1 MSVDIDKISSN
12 TKNIIGLVFLIGE
25 AAWLVFSIQANEKEI
40 KLIEKRCQKRYAR
53 VTKNINDHEERLRT
67 IEAFMYQTKGNNVC
81 K

>member
-1 MSVDIDKISSN
+1 MSIDIDKISSN

-40 KLIEKRCQKRYAR
+40 KLTEERSQKRHER
-53 VTKNINDHEERLRT
+53 EIKKINDHESRLRS
-67 IEAFMYQTKGNNVC
+67 IEAFMYKEKGRLSI

>member
-1 MSVDIDKISSN
+1 MSIDVDKISSN

-53 VTKNINDHEERLRT
+53 EIKNINDHEERLRT
-67 IEAFMYQTKGNNVC
+67 IEAFMYQTKGC
-81 K
+81 QYQ